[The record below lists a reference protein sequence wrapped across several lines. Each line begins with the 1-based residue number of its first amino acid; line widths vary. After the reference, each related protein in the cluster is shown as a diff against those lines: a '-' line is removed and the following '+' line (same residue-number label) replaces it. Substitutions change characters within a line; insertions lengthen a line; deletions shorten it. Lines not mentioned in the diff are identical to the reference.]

1 MSLEAATTNA
11 PPAQSSAAWQPWAM
25 SVAVAIL
32 FFLAAR
38 LSLALLDKSDGVAVF
53 WPAAGV
59 ATGFLVAFGPAV
71 RWPVVIAVV
80 AATFAAN
87 LLGDR
92 NLASTTVFAVA
103 NVSSPLIIL
112 GFILRFCGAPFELDE
127 LRRVLGLFAATIIA
141 AMISGLVGMLGFV
154 LFHAPDASPVTVW
167 RHWLV
172 SETVG
177 TITVAPLVI
186 GLASFLR
193 NAPPKREI
201 AEGGFALAIVATLC
215 VLLVILPN
223 KPWTFELAIASLAP
237 LFLWIAARVRPA
249 FTAIA
254 TFLCA
259 ITVVWTTIFAIGL
272 FGDPQLP
279 VEERILSAQA
289 TIMATSF
296 GALVLAALFSE
307 RRQHETAIIERERR
321 LEEALRAGGVIT
333 FDWNLRT
340 DLIEVSRNAAEVLG
354 LGPREFLSGAE
365 WIRQIHPDDRP
376 SVTARLSAIR
386 PDDPLHSMT
395 FRFMRPD
402 GRGEVWL
409 EQVAI
414 TRVDS
419 TGRPIRIS
427 GLTTDITE
435 RKRFEGEISR
445 AWKSAELADR
455 AKSSFLSAASHD
467 LRQPLQT
474 LRFLQ
479 GALGLHLTSGEGRE
493 LVDGMARSLDT
504 MSSILSSLL
513 DVNRLEA
520 GSLRPS
526 KSDFAIEEIFDPLA
540 ADFSDAITD
549 RGLEWRMVRS
559 ELWVRSDRR
568 MLETMVRNLLSNALR
583 YTDRGRILLGCRR
596 VGEKIRIEVRDSG
609 VGITQDQLP
618 HIFDE
623 YYQCSPEAARGGFGL
638 GLAIVRRLGE
648 MLDHPIGAYSTPGK
662 GTVITIEVPR
672 GDRNGNRPERVRNSR
687 YERGDF
693 NGTIL
698 VIEDEASVRVSIS
711 RLLKA
716 KGIDA
721 IVVATADD
729 ALARVRRQEIRPDL
743 LLCDYNLQGSKN
755 GVTTIGDLRAAL
767 GKNTPAIVM
776 TGDIRS
782 EIVAPI
788 AAQGISVLL
797 KPFLAD
803 ELLQHVARISREPAA
818 SPATTA
824 GEIPNNPVRL

>member
-11 PPAQSSAAWQPWAM
+11 PPAPSSAAWPPWTV
-25 SVAVAIL
+25 SILVAIV

-38 LSLALLDKSDGVAVF
+38 LSLALLEKSDGVAVF

-59 ATGFLVAFGPAV
+59 ATGILVAFGPAV
-71 RWPVVIAVV
+71 RWPVVVAVV

-92 NLASTTVFAVA
+92 NLASTTFFAVA
-103 NVSSPLIIL
+103 NASGPLIVSGLIQ
-112 GFILRFCGAPFELDE
+112 RFCGAPFELDE
-127 LRRVLGLFAATIIA
+127 LRCVLGLFAATIVA
-141 AMISGLVGMLGFV
+141 AMVDGLVGMLGFV
-154 LFHAPDASPVTVW
+154 LFHAPAASPVAVW
-167 RHWLV
+167 SHWLV
-172 SETVG
+172 SDTVG
-177 TITVAPLVI
+177 TIAVAPLVV

-193 NAPPKREI
+193 KAPPKREI
-201 AEGGFALAIVATLC
+201 AEGAFALAIVATLC

-223 KPWTFELAIASLAP
+223 KPWTLELAIASLAP
-237 LFLWIAARVRPA
+237 LFVWIAARVRPA

-259 ITVVWTTIFAIGL
+259 ITIVWTTIFAVGL
-272 FGDPQLP
+272 FGDPRSP
-279 VEERILSAQA
+279 IEERILSAQA
-289 TIMATSF
+289 TILATSF

-307 RRQHETAIIERERR
+307 RRQHETAILERERR

-333 FDWNLRT
+333 FDWNLQT
-340 DLIEVSRNAAEVLG
+340 GLIEVSRNAAEILG
-354 LGPREFLSGAE
+354 LGPQQFIDGAN
-365 WIRQIHPDDRP
+365 WIRQVHPDDRP
-376 SVTARLSAIR
+376 SVTARLGAVR
-386 PDDPLHSMT
+386 PDDPSHSMT

-419 TGRPIRIS
+419 TGKPIRIS

-445 AWKSAELADR
+445 AWKSAALADR

-479 GALGLHLTSGEGRE
+479 GSLGLHLTGGEGRE

-526 KSDFAIEEIFDPLA
+526 KSDFAIKEIFDSLA
-540 ADFSDAITD
+540 ADFSGAITD
-549 RGLEWRMVRS
+549 RGLRWRMVRS
-559 ELWVRSDRR
+559 GLLVRSDKR
-568 MLETMVRNLLSNALR
+568 MLETMIRNLLSNALR

-596 VGEKIRIEVRDSG
+596 VGNKVRIEVWDSG
-609 VGITQDQLP
+609 IGITQDQLP
-618 HIFDE
+618 HIFQE
-623 YYQCSPEAARGGFGL
+623 YYQGSPEAERGGLGL

-648 MLDHPIGAYSTPGK
+648 MLDHPIGAHSTPGK

-672 GDRNGNRPERVRNSR
+672 GDGNGDRRERTQKPR
-687 YERGDF
+687 YEKGDF
-693 NGTIL
+693 RGTIL
-698 VIEDEASVRVSIS
+698 VVEDEASVRASIS
-711 RLLKA
+711 RLLKER
-716 KGIDA
+716 GIEA
-721 IVVATADD
+721 IVVATADE
-729 ALARVRRQEIRPDL
+729 ALARVRRQEIRPDV
-743 LLCDYNLQGSKN
+743 LLCDYNLQGSTN

-767 GKNTPAIVM
+767 GRNVPAIVM

-782 EIVAPI
+782 EIVEPI
-788 AAQGISVLL
+788 VAQGILVLL

-803 ELLQHVARISREPAA
+803 ELLQHIARLSREQAAAGPAN
-818 SPATTA
+818 PTT
-824 GEIPNNPVRL
+824 R